1 MTSSP
6 SSSASPSSARPSARR
21 SSSVTAVAAPGPHDD
36 VNVVVLRGT
45 VAGEP
50 TRRELPNGSVFETT
64 LHTRVVI
71 ADGIGREPVPIVWD
85 VELGVA
91 HVGDN
96 LVVRGRVRQR
106 FFRSGGATMS
116 RTEVVASEIVPV
128 RRRKAVQ
135 AAVARAELVLSR
147 LVAE

>member
-1 MTSSP
+1 V
-6 SSSASPSSARPSARR
+6 AS
-21 SSSVTAVAAPGPHDD
+21 
-36 VNVVVLRGT
+36 
-45 VAGEP
+45 EP
-50 TRRELPNGSVFETT
+50 TRRDLPNGSVFETT
-64 LHTRVVI
+64 LHTHVVV
-71 ADGIGREPVPIVWD
+71 ADAIGREPVPVVWD

-91 HVGDN
+91 HAGES

-135 AAVARAELVLSR
+135 AVVGRAELVLAR